1 MERIEIINNLK
12 RDGAWYRF
20 NGIIFASVE
29 NLADEEIFNQISY
42 KAYKK
47 RSGRKTFNTPF
58 SESQPKGSI
67 ASCPGE
73 TRKLIPRA

>member
-1 MERIEIINNLK
+1 MERKEIINNLK

-29 NLADEEIFNQISY
+29 NLADEEIFKSY

-47 RSGRKTFNTPF
+47 RSGRKTF
-58 SESQPKGSI
+58 
-67 ASCPGE
+67 PGIKYYTYTE
-73 TRKLIPRA
+73 ADTYLQFL